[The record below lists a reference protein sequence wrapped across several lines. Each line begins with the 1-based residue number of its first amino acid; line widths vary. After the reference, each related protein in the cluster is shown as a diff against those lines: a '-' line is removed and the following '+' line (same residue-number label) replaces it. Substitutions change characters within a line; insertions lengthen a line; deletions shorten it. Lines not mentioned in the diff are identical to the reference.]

1 MTKKI
6 GALPIQDILQMMDVG
21 MIGGASRDNV
31 NPASLDLSVSDEV
44 YRVEGIFQPRIGEKV
59 SDLLGRIRIF
69 PHNLKTPLER
79 CVTYLARLNEHFAL
93 PESVYGYCNPK
104 SSTGRNDIH
113 VRVIANGVPR
123 YDALTPKGYSGDLWI
138 AIIPRS
144 FPVLLYEGATLS
156 QARFFD
162 QDTRYDELNL
172 EIGMERLELLWRK
185 EGEKLRYS
193 DLKISDRD
201 GAVILTVDLDGWKML
216 GEQESIV
223 GWECRGLN
231 KIFDFVR
238 RDYVPRD
245 FFEPLRKHKDGHIH
259 LKQGGFYILSTAEC
273 VRVHPELACEMASMD
288 ERSGEF
294 RSHYA
299 GFIDPGWGYG
309 ISGKGKGRPLTLEV
323 RPFEDLIIRDRQ
335 PIAKI
340 KFERMRE
347 IPDVQYDE
355 KENSHYV
362 GQTGP
367 LLSKHFKN
375 AA

>member
-1 MTKKI
+1 MPKKF
-6 GALPIQDILQMMDVG
+6 GALPIQDIFQMMEAG
-21 MIGGASRDNV
+21 MIKNAQKENV
-31 NPASLDLSVSDEV
+31 NPASLDLSISDEF
-44 YRVEGIFQPRIGEKV
+44 YRIEGIFQPRAGESV
-59 SDLLGRIRIF
+59 DDLLHTVRF
-69 PHNLKTPLER
+69 LPHNLRSPLER
-79 CVTYLARLNEHFAL
+79 GFTYIARLKEKFDL
-93 PESVYGYCNPK
+93 PKNVYGYCNPK

-113 VRVIANGVPR
+113 VRVIANAVPR
-123 YDALTPKGYSGDLWI
+123 YDAVTPKGYNGDLWL

-144 FPVLLYEGATLS
+144 FSVLLNEGDTLS
-156 QARFFD
+156 QVRFFN
-162 QDTRYDELNL
+162 QDTRFDELGL
-172 EIGMERLELLWRK
+172 EIGMERLGLLWDK
-185 EGEKLRYS
+185 KGNLIHYE
-193 DLKISDRD
+193 DLKVSDKD
-201 GAVILTVDLDGWKML
+201 GAPILSIDLEGWRVP
-216 GEQESIV
+216 GETGDIV

-231 KIFDFVR
+231 KIFEFSK
-238 RDYVPRD
+238 RDYVPRE
-245 FFEPLRKHKDGHIH
+245 FFEPLRKREDGYIH

-309 ISGKGKGRPLTLEV
+309 ANGEGKGRPLTLEV

-340 KFERMRE
+340 KFEHMRE
-347 IPDVQYDE
+347 IPEVLYDA
-355 KENSHYV
+355 KGTSHYV
-362 GQTGP
+362 TQVGP